1 MLATQRGGGGR
12 DEGAY
17 QQEQEAE
24 DRYRRCG
31 LWQGMQLLIA
41 HTRLLSTPTMQIYSA
56 WTTYGFRQAI
66 FLNVKK
72 RF

>member
-12 DEGAY
+12 DECAD
-17 QQEQEAE
+17 QQRQQAE
-24 DRYRRCG
+24 DQNGRCG
-31 LWQGMQLLIA
+31 LRQSMQLLIA